1 MTGASFSSDTDLY
14 EWTVAG
20 GLVESADGLLMVRN
34 VRRSGR
40 VDWTPPGG
48 VIDVGDHSLA
58 AGLTREVVEETGLTV
73 ERWEGPVYSVRA
85 EAPDMGWRMHCEVH
99 YALEFDGDLLVDDPD
114 GIVVAAEFLDDAGCS
129 EVLTSC
135 SPWVREPLQAWMTER
150 WTSREAREFQYE
162 VRGTRHHDL
171 EVRRVSR

>member
-1 MTGASFSSDTDLY
+1 MPGASPPPDTDLH

-20 GLVESADGLLMVRN
+20 GLVENDNGLLMVRN
-34 VRRSGR
+34 VRRGGR

-48 VIDVGDHSLA
+48 VIDAADRTLA
-58 AGLTREVVEETGLTV
+58 AGLTREVVEETGLMV
-73 ERWEGPVYSVRA
+73 GRWDGPVYSVRA

-99 YALEFDGDLLVDDPD
+99 YALEFDGDLRVDDPD

-129 EVLTSC
+129 EALATC
-135 SPWVREPLQAWMTER
+135 SQWVREPLEAWMTQR
-150 WTSREAREFQYE
+150 WSSREARTFHYE
-162 VRGTRHHDL
+162 VRGTRPSDV